1 MTKNFLVDKGNI
13 YTYTDLLI
21 AISADNQYF
30 PYYQTHNL
38 FDFFVN
44 LVKALSSSKDI
55 VLLDADM
62 NPSEFYALDGDI
74 DFSKKM
80 PAYITPFS
88 SLSELVDNLRNS
100 SSRLT
105 IFTSGT
111 TGQPKKV
118 VHNLGTLT
126 RSVRI
131 GEKYIN
137 NIWAYAYNPTHMAGL
152 QVFFQ
157 AFENVNMLVN
167 VFNQP
172 RKDVYTQIERYGITH
187 ISATPTFYRLLLP
200 LEKTFP
206 SVQRITLG
214 GEKSDAHLCEILR
227 QIFPLSKI
235 NNVYASTEA
244 GSLFAAKGDCFQFP
258 EKMQDKFK
266 VVDDELLIHRSLLG
280 ESANFQFDG
289 DYYHSGDLID
299 WVDKEKG
306 LFRFRSRKNELI
318 NVGGYKVNPSEVEG
332 ALLRIEGV
340 QQALVYGKSNSVLG
354 NILCADVK
362 LEQGSNL
369 SDLDIRKSLLGQL
382 QDFKGPRRIKFVET
396 LSLTHTGKLRRV

>member
-1 MTKNFLVDKGNI
+1 MTRIFLIDKDCAYAYG
-13 YTYTDLLI
+13 DLLASI
-21 AISADNQYF
+21 NADDHYY

-38 FDFFVN
+38 FHYFVN
-44 LVKALSSSKDI
+44 LVKALSSGKDI

-62 NPSEFYALDGDI
+62 NPSELRSLDGNI
-74 DFSKKM
+74 DLTKKVQ
-80 PAYITPFS
+80 AYTTPFS
-88 SLSELVDNLRNS
+88 SLSDLMEKLRS
-100 SSRLT
+100 SSSHLT

-118 VHNLGTLT
+118 VHNLETLT
-126 RSVRI
+126 RSVRV
-131 GEKYIN
+131 GDKYAD

-157 AFENVNMLVN
+157 AFENVNILVN
-167 VFNQP
+167 VFNQS
-172 RKDVYTQIERYGITH
+172 RNAVYSQIEKYGITH

-200 LEKTFP
+200 FEKAFL

-214 GEKSDAHLCEILR
+214 GEKSDCHLCEMLH
-227 QIFPLSKI
+227 QIFPKAKI

-258 EKMQDKFK
+258 ENMQGMFK

-299 WVDKEKG
+299 WVDKGKG

-318 NVGGYKVNPSEVEG
+318 NVGGYKVNPGEVED
-332 ALLRIEGV
+332 AILKIEGV
-340 QQALVYGKSNSVLG
+340 QQVLVHGKSNSVLG
-354 NILCADVK
+354 NILCADVQ
-362 LEQGSNL
+362 LEQGSCL
-369 SDLDIRKSLLGQL
+369 SELDIRKSLLGQL
-382 QDFKGPRRIKFVET
+382 QDFKIPRRIKFVET
-396 LSLTHTGKLRRV
+396 LSLTRTGKLKRI